1 MFLLSSDSA
10 KTTSA
15 AGFESLPSPSF
26 FSMANAYD
34 MTGPVE
40 ILQLRH
46 SPDKENNFFT
56 LFENNI
62 AGVYYASFSPLEE
75 ISDLIPID
83 HTSLQSMTCLH
94 SHEYYEF
101 MFLIDGEIYQNIE
114 HFRHYYPAGGCC
126 LVDPHVLHAE
136 EYATACRV
144 LFFKISQSFMQ
155 QILAFPRYF
164 PSENNT
170 AYHRLLDYIQSER
183 HFTDFIPA
191 NGYEWIQHH
200 IHNIFERMICE
211 LSAPSD
217 NISLKLACY
226 ASQLM
231 MELFD
236 PVKFSN
242 TPLTSEHQRN
252 QDLFNRIRKYMLT
265 SDRKIT
271 RADLEA
277 HFNYSGDTLYK
288 TIKNF
293 ARLSIHDY
301 SSYICMKKA
310 ADLLISS
317 DENINDIAESVGF
330 RNFTQFYREFKK
342 FYHVT
347 PREYRLAYAS
357 YRQKD
362 S

>member
-1 MFLLSSDSA
+1 
-10 KTTSA
+10 
-15 AGFESLPSPSF
+15 
-26 FSMANAYD
+26 
-34 MTGPVE
+34 
-40 ILQLRH
+40 
-46 SPDKENNFFT
+46 
-56 LFENNI
+56 
-62 AGVYYASFSPLEE
+62 
-75 ISDLIPID
+75 
-83 HTSLQSMTCLH
+83 
-94 SHEYYEF
+94 
-101 MFLIDGEIYQNIE
+101 
-114 HFRHYYPAGGCC
+114 
-126 LVDPHVLHAE
+126 
-136 EYATACRV
+136 
-144 LFFKISQSFMQ
+144 
-155 QILAFPRYF
+155 
-164 PSENNT
+164 
-170 AYHRLLDYIQSER
+170 
-183 HFTDFIPA
+183 
-191 NGYEWIQHH
+191 
-200 IHNIFERMICE
+200 MICE

-277 HFNYSGDTLYK
+277 YFNYSGDTLYK

-293 ARLSIHDY
+293 TGLSIHDY

-317 DENINDIAESVGF
+317 NKNINDIAESVGF